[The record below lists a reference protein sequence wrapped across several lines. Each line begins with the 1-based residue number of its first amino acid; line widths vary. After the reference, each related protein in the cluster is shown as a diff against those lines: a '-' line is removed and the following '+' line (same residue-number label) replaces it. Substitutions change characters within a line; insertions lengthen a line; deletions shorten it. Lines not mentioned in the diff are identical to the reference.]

1 MYEFPFRDWLYSMLH
16 LEYYGTLG
24 SFVID
29 MPSKI
34 ICMDNR
40 FPLFYGKLLELEVDN
55 MFEEQIAK
63 VSNWVNYEWL
73 FAEELLDLIYID
85 YDRVK
90 YLKAFL

>member
-1 MYEFPFRDWLYSMLH
+1 MLH
-16 LEYYGTLG
+16 LEYDGILG

-40 FPLFYGKLLELEVDN
+40 FPLFYGKLLELEVDY
-55 MFEEQIAK
+55 MFEEEIAK

-73 FAEELLDLIYID
+73 FAEELLYIKYID
-85 YDRVK
+85 FERVK
-90 YLKAFL
+90 YMKAFI